1 MFKAI
6 CFDSVCEILPVAW
19 DVSARLLLTYQTH
32 MINVP
37 QAVNV
42 LRFQAMVASLPMSW
56 PEHLLKLRYETLFLL
71 MSKVCQFPLVGI
83 LGPGQPSTFASPQ
96 MVNISTSAFAHLSAP
111 LVEHTMQQFS
121 AQTAKPASINI
132 TQWDEAAGSVVQAWQ
147 IIFLYDCEL
156 CSQ

>member
-1 MFKAI
+1 MFKAV

-19 DVSARLLLTYQTH
+19 DVSARVLLTYQTH
-32 MINVP
+32 IINVP

-56 PEHLLKLRYETLFLL
+56 PEHLLKLRYETLLLL

-111 LVEHTMQQFS
+111 LVEHTMHQFS

-147 IIFLYDCEL
+147 IIFLYDCGL